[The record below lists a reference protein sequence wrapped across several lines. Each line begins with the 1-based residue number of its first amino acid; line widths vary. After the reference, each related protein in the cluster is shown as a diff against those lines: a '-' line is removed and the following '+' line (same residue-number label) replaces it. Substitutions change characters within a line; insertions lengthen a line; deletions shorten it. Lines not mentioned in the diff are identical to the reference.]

1 VVDGITD
8 GTLGKHGAVVSE
20 IKARDLE
27 FIGCCKILFEGR
39 SSNFEAHELARH
51 GLSLEG
57 GRHLGL
63 GIPYDVDIPVN
74 ILINQ

>member
-1 VVDGITD
+1 MQVVDDITN

-57 GRHLGL
+57 AATWG
-63 GIPYDVDIPVN
+63 
-74 ILINQ
+74 